1 MPSYYCP
8 DLNSSSTLI
17 HIEGEEFHHL
27 SHVKRIATGQTVKLN
42 SGKGLLA
49 VGTIVEIGKRS
60 AEIEIQ
66 DLAYHEQPSPRY
78 AIAFALL
85 KNHHD
90 ELLIEKC
97 TELGATAF
105 YPLVTEFS
113 VKSPSA
119 NTISRYEK
127 IALAAIKQCDNPWLP
142 QIMPAAKLEQAI
154 NSIIQGGYTPVLCS
168 ELRPDAGV
176 DSLDKQ
182 INPCFLIGPEGG
194 FSNSEFQQMLSLNI
208 PTISI
213 CKLITRAETAAIAV
227 SAQFTA
233 IIN

>member
-1 MPSYYCP
+1 
-8 DLNSSSTLI
+8 
-17 HIEGEEFHHL
+17 
-27 SHVKRIATGQTVKLN
+27 
-42 SGKGLLA
+42 
-49 VGTIVEIGKRS
+49 
-60 AEIEIQ
+60 
-66 DLAYHEQPSPRY
+66 
-78 AIAFALL
+78 
-85 KNHHD
+85 
-90 ELLIEKC
+90 
-97 TELGATAF
+97 
-105 YPLVTEFS
+105 
-113 VKSPSA
+113 
-119 NTISRYEK
+119 
-127 IALAAIKQCDNPWLP
+127 
-142 QIMPAAKLEQAI
+142 MPAAKLEQAI